1 MPSTFRLLE
10 PLPAETLARP
20 FGVRSNGVPVF
31 ECLRLLTGALDVEHK
46 PSSKVAKH
54 RYCYLSQKSRRLS
67 VNTIEKIVELAFD
80 GDLSAEEV
88 GTYLTKSANTNR
100 AFWEELRTELC
111 FCLSAKKK
119 QRHVEAFLHLYRIFE
134 LVSVALPLIYATKV
148 SDFRDAVRFIKS
160 LSKNERDQDLSILRY
175 FSEEI
180 SKSGSFSGL
189 SIDYSFEEIESSAR
203 AYLRTQL
210 DSFVLS
216 SANIFHTGFEI
227 PNDGVSIEFKSV
239 SSFMVSCRNR
249 LFHNAISNENFKLDG
264 MQGSNA
270 ICSILI
276 DPGLYWFSLVLS
288 EIMKAEASRY
298 V

>member
-1 MPSTFRLLE
+1 MPSTFRLME
-10 PLPAETLARP
+10 PMPAETIAKP

-31 ECLRLLTGALDVEHK
+31 ECLRLLTGALDIEHR
-46 PSSKVAKH
+46 PSNKIAKH
-54 RYCYLSQKSRRLS
+54 RYCYLSQKSRRVS
-67 VNTIEKIVELAFD
+67 GKTVKKIVELAFD
-80 GDLSAEEV
+80 GDLSAVEV
-88 GTYLTKSANTNR
+88 GTYLTKSASTNR
-100 AFWEELRTELC
+100 AFWEELRTEIC
-111 FCLSAKKK
+111 FCLLAKKK

-148 SDFRDAVRFIKS
+148 ADFRDAVRFIKS

-189 SIDYSFEEIESSAR
+189 SIDYSFDKIDSPAR
-203 AYLRTQL
+203 AHLRSQL

-216 SANIFHTGFEI
+216 STKISHTGFAS

-264 MQGSNA
+264 MQGSNT

>member
-1 MPSTFRLLE
+1 ME
-10 PLPAETLARP
+10 PLPAGTFASP

-31 ECLRLLTGALDVEHK
+31 ECLRLLTGSLDVEHK
-46 PSSKVAKH
+46 PSSKIVKH
-54 RYCYLSQKSRRLS
+54 RFCYLSQKSRRLS
-67 VNTIEKIVELAFD
+67 GNTTEKIVELAFD
-80 GDLSAEEV
+80 GDLSAIDA
-88 GTYLTKSANTNR
+88 GTYLTRSASTNR
-100 AFWEELRTELC
+100 AFWEELKTEIC

-119 QRHVEAFLHLYRIFE
+119 HRHVEAFLHLYRVFE

-148 SDFRDAVRFIKS
+148 ADFRDAVRFIKS

-180 SKSGSFSGL
+180 SKSGSFSDL
-189 SIDYSFEEIESSAR
+189 SIDYSFDEFDASAR
-203 AYLRTQL
+203 AHLRSQL

-216 SANIFHTGFEI
+216 NANISHTGFAS

-264 MQGSNA
+264 MQGSNT

-276 DPGLYWFSLVLS
+276 DPGLYWFSLVLT

>member
-1 MPSTFRLLE
+1 MPSTFRLME
-10 PLPAETLARP
+10 PMPAGTFERP

-31 ECLRLLTGALDVEHK
+31 ECLRLLTGALDVEHR
-46 PSSKVAKH
+46 PSSKNVKH

-67 VNTIEKIVELAFD
+67 GNTVKKIVELAFD
-80 GDLSAEEV
+80 GDLNAGEV
-88 GTYLTKSANTNR
+88 GTYLTKSANANR
-100 AFWEELRTELC
+100 AFWEELRTEIC
-111 FCLSAKKK
+111 FCLSANKS

-148 SDFRDAVRFIKS
+148 ADFRDAVRFIKS
-160 LSKNERDQDLSILRY
+160 LSKNERDQDLAILRY

-180 SKSGSFSGL
+180 SRSGSFAGL
-189 SIDYSFEEIESSAR
+189 SIDYSFDKIDSSAR
-203 AYLRTQL
+203 AHLRSQL
-210 DSFVLS
+210 DSFVLNS
-216 SANIFHTGFEI
+216 KNISHTGFAS

-264 MQGSNA
+264 MQGSNT